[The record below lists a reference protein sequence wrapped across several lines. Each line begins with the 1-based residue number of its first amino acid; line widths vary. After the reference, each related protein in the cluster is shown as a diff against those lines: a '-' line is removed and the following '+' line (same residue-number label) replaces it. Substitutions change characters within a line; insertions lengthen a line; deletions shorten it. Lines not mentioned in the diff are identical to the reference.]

1 MTDKITLPKI
11 AHPLF
16 VIKDHSNKSWSFRP
30 MLVKE
35 EKLLLIAR
43 ESADA
48 SDILSAI
55 KQVVRNCA
63 VEANFDVEKLPL
75 FELEH
80 AFLKIRGF
88 SVGNEINVSYR
99 DGEDEK
105 VYNFKINL
113 DKVETRV
120 PQVNRTVEVTSA
132 SGFVLR
138 YPPASIYGDK
148 SYAAS
153 AGHDAFFKL
162 VASCIE
168 SVYDGDNVYEAKDFT
183 EADLLEFIDV
193 LDIKSFEKV
202 REFMSNLPSLYYKL
216 SYKNSLGHERTIEL
230 TTLSD
235 FFTLR

>member
-1 MTDKITLPKI
+1 MATKLPVMQ
-11 AHPLF
+11 HPLF
-16 VIKDHSNKSWSFRP
+16 VIKDHSGKQWSFRP

-43 ESADA
+43 ESDDA

-55 KQVVRNCA
+55 KQVVRNTA
-63 VEANFDVEKLPL
+63 VDPDFDVDKIPL

-88 SVGNEINVSYR
+88 SVGNEISVSYR

-113 DKVETRV
+113 DKVETKV
-120 PQVNRTVEVTSA
+120 PEVDRTIAVTA
-132 SGFVLR
+132 TAGFVLR
-138 YPPASIYGDK
+138 HPPASIYGDK
-148 SYAAS
+148 SYANTAES
-153 AGHDAFFKL
+153 DAFFKL

-168 SVYDGDNVYEAKDFT
+168 SVYDEDKVYEAKDFT
-183 EADLLEFIDV
+183 EAELLEFIDV

-202 REFMSNLPSLYYKL
+202 RDFMSKLPSLYYKL
-216 SYKNSLGHERTIEL
+216 EYKNSLGHDRTIEL